1 MPVKLEDRQP
11 ENSSFDVLRMS
22 RKHLGKTIHG
32 DLGKENKLAFSAD
45 PNAFRRRWY
54 TALVRWYAVGTP
66 RQNIFSRSKCVTI
79 LQWGE
84 INVSNVVYSQSK
96 LGYRRC
102 RFNRNVTILQR
113 TKTKPTCVDHGP
125 SRGSYP
131 IPRWARQHRSL
142 QIILSKMAYAQQQ
155 SDR

>member
-1 MPVKLEDRQP
+1 MKLEDRQP

-66 RQNIFSRSKCVTI
+66 RKNIFSRSKCVTI
-79 LQWGE
+79 LKWGE